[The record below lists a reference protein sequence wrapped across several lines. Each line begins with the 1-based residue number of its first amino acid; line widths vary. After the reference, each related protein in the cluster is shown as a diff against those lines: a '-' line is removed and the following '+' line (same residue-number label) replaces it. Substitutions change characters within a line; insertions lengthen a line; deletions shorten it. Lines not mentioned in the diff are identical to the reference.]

1 MENALQILLS
11 AFLSA
16 FYAIF
21 PAMFCTIIPAFPVL
35 IIFNSI
41 WVNREATIYSDH
53 AGEIFTSDMAR
64 AEMAK
69 KFPTLY
75 KIKFVYSGIIL
86 FGTIGIV
93 WLIAFT
99 LIYALISYLPIFFP
113 LIISGN
119 FR

>member
-1 MENALQILLS
+1 MENVLQILLS

-35 IIFNSI
+35 IIFNTI

-64 AEMAK
+64 AEMSK
-69 KFPTLY
+69 KFPILY
-75 KIKFVYSGIIL
+75 KFKYVYSGIIL
-86 FGTIGIV
+86 IGAIGIV

-99 LIYALISYLPIFFP
+99 LIYSLISYLPIFLP
-113 LIISGN
+113 LIINGN